1 MRSHC
6 INIFWLISNAQS
18 QAWSVL
24 TEHAL
29 KPHKTADVA
38 VKVNVEVFICIAHG
52 YDVIQLF
59 VEVKPLVW
67 RR

>member
-1 MRSHC
+1 M
-6 INIFWLISNAQS
+6 SNAQS
-18 QAWSVL
+18 QVLL

-38 VKVNVEVFICIAHG
+38 VKVDVEAFVCIAHG

-59 VEVKPLVW
+59 VEVKPLVGKG
-67 RR
+67 